1 MEPIIRFEKN
11 ESLIFFV
18 YQRGFAKY
26 VAYKDDLFQEGSGAL
41 WKCCLNFDEKRKV
54 EFSTYA
60 CVSIQRAMQRFV
72 NTQILKHI
80 SDISIETI
88 IFDDGED
95 NIRLEECLSS
105 SENFEIKD
113 MMDEC
118 LKRMTLFER
127 QVIKQISK
135 GYKQREIARHFNI
148 TQQSVSKILIKFKH
162 LILTE
167 NLKNKEVITIMNYAK
182 KQAEDI
188 LTLAYNHALKN
199 STEENKVGCYIVKEG
214 GWRTVLSKG
223 FNSKYES
230 ALKNAIKKISQSK
243 KDKPNE
249 YTLFITNADID
260 ANLIVGYGIQTIIHG
275 GKSMNGDLQSF
286 FQSKQIDVIHMSE
299 WKPDESN

>member
-1 MEPIIRFEKN
+1 MEPIIMFEKN
-11 ESLIFFV
+11 KSLIFFV

-26 VAYKDDLFQEGSGAL
+26 ITYKDDLFQEGSGAL
-41 WKCCLNFDEKRKV
+41 WKCCLNFDEKRNV

-60 CVSIQRAMQRFV
+60 CISIQRAMQKFV

-80 SDISIETI
+80 SNISIETI
-88 IFDDGED
+88 IYDDGED
-95 NIRLEECLSS
+95 NIRLEECLST

-113 MMDEC
+113 MIDEC

-135 GYKQREIARHFNI
+135 GYKQREVARLFDI

-162 LILTE
+162 LILIE

-188 LTLAYNHALKN
+188 LTLAYNYALKN
-199 STEENKVGCYIVKEG
+199 STEANKVGCYIVNEG

-230 ALKNAIKKISQSK
+230 ALKNAITKIRASK
-243 KDKPNE
+243 NDNSNQH
-249 YTLFITNADID
+249 TLFITNADVD
-260 ANLIVGYGIQTIIHG
+260 ANLIIGYGIKTIIHG
-275 GKSMNGDLQSF
+275 GKAMNCDLRDF
-286 FQSKQIDVIHMSE
+286 FDSKQIDVIHMSE